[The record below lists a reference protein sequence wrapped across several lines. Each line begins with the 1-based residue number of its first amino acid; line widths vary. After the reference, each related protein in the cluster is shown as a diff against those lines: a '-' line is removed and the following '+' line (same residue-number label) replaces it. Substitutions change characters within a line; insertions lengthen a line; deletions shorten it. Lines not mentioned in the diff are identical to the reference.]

1 MRQVVSVDIDGTI
14 ALALETLCAAVNAK
28 CGTQYTMF
36 DISDQ
41 GWHHAFEDDPEAQ
54 EWAQTFLDYAY
65 GSHMATI
72 GFYKAMAPDIGGIAA
87 VNMLHKAGVHVIIS
101 TLRDVHMYS
110 VTKWWLDHWGV
121 QYDELN
127 CSPNSKF
134 VLAAQGPM
142 VFVDDSLKVAVN
154 LVAQGS
160 ICYLLSRPLEPTVPK
175 DVRLVDTWA
184 PILDYFGVALDAT
197 QVPQLAAPIFTAA
210 VKKDETVNITKHYSE
225 AQGDGSDSQAAGIAV
240 VSQGSGRVLMIQ
252 RDNTDKD
259 KKAASRL
266 EFPGGRLDANESAW
280 AGALREW
287 QEETGNELPE
297 GEIVATWDNDH
308 GPYRLFVYVIATESE
323 IHLNPDKDDMEVVD
337 PDHPHASQPEVAAWY
352 YPKDLATA
360 KKMVRKELRK
370 FDWSVLT
377 DAVDGKERPKMM
389 VFDLLK
395 GFGDPGSTQ
404 ERETNGEFGPGTGAS
419 DSTAAS
425 VGATFDALLTENNAL
440 TQEATVHALSQANSG
455 MPSGK
460 DLYTSAQGGGFSHN
474 ADGSVP
480 TTGFQVGGQTE
491 PLTLSDNM
499 DPQEAG
505 AQIEAYQQANADILS
520 QDRMAIGGW
529 NDGKGNVVIE
539 PSVNVADR
547 QEATDLGEA
556 NNQESV
562 HDNVTRED
570 IPTGGTGEY
579 TGMSVDP
586 VMARLMAQSSTMSM
600 ALDLLIKGFGD
611 PNSTQDREP
620 NGQFGEGSGAS
631 AESERSAS
639 DSKLEEV
646 AIDNFGAAVEMQGQQ
661 FVTPNG
667 TILDLPQGDGHD
679 SIVQVTGGSVNTAT
693 SRAIDA
699 GFARTSLDIANSSGE
714 LGLVMEFSRP
724 LTDPQ
729 IGAVITAAK
738 DNELS
743 YFAIDVPPI
752 TSGGYDRAR
761 GLSDSTLLYS
771 GEKESPTLSGI
782 AGMIRDANVA
792 AGGTRKS
799 AAYIK
804 MLLKSF
810 GDPGNT
816 QDRVEH
822 GEFGAGSGEL
832 KDPSSTSV
840 AGVTAAHAG
849 MMAGA
854 IATMQTQ
861 GLVDKSLDPK
871 SAEARS
877 AAVQVLADRGLA
889 DLQRSQ
895 TTLCTNGMYQ
905 GMTAE
910 AAGRVWYN
918 DTNAIVAGMAEQLG
932 VPVVTAA
939 AAVSICSAQCTWQN
953 TKTAAGNAEP
963 DYPNLQNAYGAIVTG
978 LTSDASP
985 RDAAKATYGQAPFQ
999 WQAIGMV
1006 QETFATGARPAA
1018 TIASEVVTGPKR
1030 GSFASNI
1037 ADPTNPRPDGNVT
1050 IDRQMIAAMYPE
1062 NGGNDINEAQYA
1074 LIADGTRAA
1083 AAAFNAT
1090 PGNAPMSGMQAQA
1103 AIWMMYAMGSSD
1115 VRH

>member
-1 MRQVVSVDIDGTI
+1 MRQVSIDIDGTI
-14 ALALETLCAAVNAK
+14 ALSLASLCAAVNAK
-28 CGTQYTMF
+28 CDTQYTMF
-36 DISDQ
+36 DLSDAI
-41 GWHHAFEDDPEAQ
+41 GWHHVFEDDPDAD
-54 EWAQTFLDYAY
+54 EWAQTFMSYKHGDQ
-65 GSHMATI
+65 MATI
-72 GFYKAMAPDIGGIAA
+72 GFYKAMAGDLGGIAA
-87 VNMLHKAGVHVIIS
+87 VNMLHKAGVHVTIA
-101 TLRDVHMYS
+101 TLRDPHMYS
-110 VTKWWLDHWGV
+110 LTQWWLQHWGV
-121 QYDELN
+121 QYDELL
-127 CSPNSKF
+127 CAPNSKF
-134 VLAAQGPM
+134 VLAAKGPT
-142 VFVDDSLKVAVN
+142 VFVDDRLEVAEK

-160 ICYLLSRPLEPTVPK
+160 TVFLLSRPLEPTVPK

-197 QVPQLAAPIFTAA
+197 QVPQLAAPLFTATVNNA
-210 VKKDETVNITKHYSE
+210 ETVNNVTKSYSE
-225 AQGDGSDSQAAGIAV
+225 AQGDGSDSKAAGIAV

-266 EFPGGRLDANESAW
+266 EFPGGRLDEGESAW

-287 QEETGNELPE
+287 QEETGNKLPE

-308 GPYRLFVYVIATESE
+308 GPYRLFVYVIATENE

-389 VFDLLK
+389 AFDLLK

-404 ERETNGEFGPGTGAS
+404 ERETNGEFGPGTGS
-419 DSTAAS
+419 SSSAAS
-425 VGATFDALLTENNAL
+425 SLGSMIDAAGGAALFDVAIN
-440 TQEATVHALSQANSG
+440 Q
-455 MPSGK
+455 
-460 DLYTSAQGGGFSHN
+460 GGFSVHASSGESPGSGYSVGGNVPDLQIPDTASSEEAGQRIAAYSAQN
-474 ADGSVP
+474 AD
-480 TTGFQVGGQTE
+480 
-491 PLTLSDNM
+491 L
-499 DPQEAG
+499 
-505 AQIEAYQQANADILS
+505 LS
-520 QDRMAIGGW
+520 QDNYVLGGW
-529 NDGKGNVVIE
+529 HNEDTGQIVIE
-539 PSVNVADR
+539 PSQVVSDR
-547 QEATDLGEA
+547 EDAIALGEA
-556 NNQESV
+556 QNQVSIY
-562 HDNVTRED
+562 DNATGET
-570 IPTGGTGEY
+570 IETGGTGEY

-586 VMARLMAQSSTMSM
+586 VMATMSM

-679 SIVQVTGGSVNTAT
+679 SIIQVTGGSVNTAT

-729 IGAVITAAK
+729 ISAVITAAK
-738 DNELS
+738 DNELG

-752 TSGGYDRAR
+752 TSGGYDRVR

-771 GEKESPTLSGI
+771 DEKESPTLSNI

-804 MLLKSF
+804 VLLKSF

-816 QDRVEH
+816 QDRVDH
-822 GEFGAGSGEL
+822 GEFGEGSGIL

-918 DTNAIVAGMAEQLG
+918 DTNAIVAQMADELD
-932 VPVVTAA
+932 VPVVTVA

-985 RDAAKATYGQAPFQ
+985 RDAAKATYGGAPFQ

-1006 QETFATGARPAA
+1006 QETFATGARPAS
-1018 TIASEVVTGPKR
+1018 TIASELVTGPKR

-1037 ADPTNPRPDGNVT
+1037 ADPTNPDPNGNVT
-1050 IDRQMIAAMYPE
+1050 VDRQMIAALYPE
-1062 NGGNDINEAQYA
+1062 NGGDVINEAQYA

-1090 PGNAPMSGMQAQA
+1090 PGNEPMSGMQAQA
-1103 AIWMMYAMGSSD
+1103 AIWMMYSMGSSD

>member
-1 MRQVVSVDIDGTI
+1 
-14 ALALETLCAAVNAK
+14 
-28 CGTQYTMF
+28 
-36 DISDQ
+36 
-41 GWHHAFEDDPEAQ
+41 
-54 EWAQTFLDYAY
+54 
-65 GSHMATI
+65 
-72 GFYKAMAPDIGGIAA
+72 
-87 VNMLHKAGVHVIIS
+87 
-101 TLRDVHMYS
+101 
-110 VTKWWLDHWGV
+110 
-121 QYDELN
+121 
-127 CSPNSKF
+127 
-134 VLAAQGPM
+134 
-142 VFVDDSLKVAVN
+142 
-154 LVAQGS
+154 
-160 ICYLLSRPLEPTVPK
+160 
-175 DVRLVDTWA
+175 
-184 PILDYFGVALDAT
+184 
-197 QVPQLAAPIFTAA
+197 
-210 VKKDETVNITKHYSE
+210 
-225 AQGDGSDSQAAGIAV
+225 
-240 VSQGSGRVLMIQ
+240 
-252 RDNTDKD
+252 
-259 KKAASRL
+259 
-266 EFPGGRLDANESAW
+266 
-280 AGALREW
+280 
-287 QEETGNELPE
+287 
-297 GEIVATWDNDH
+297 
-308 GPYRLFVYVIATESE
+308 
-323 IHLNPDKDDMEVVD
+323 MEVVD

-404 ERETNGEFGPGTGAS
+404 DREANGQFGPGTGAS

-562 HDNVTRED
+562 HDNVTGED

-586 VMARLMAQSSTMSM
+586 VMATMSM

-985 RDAAKATYGQAPFQ
+985 RDAAKATYGGAPFQ

-1062 NGGNDINEAQYA
+1062 NGGSDINEAQYA

-1103 AIWMMYAMGSSD
+1103 AIWMMYSMGSSD